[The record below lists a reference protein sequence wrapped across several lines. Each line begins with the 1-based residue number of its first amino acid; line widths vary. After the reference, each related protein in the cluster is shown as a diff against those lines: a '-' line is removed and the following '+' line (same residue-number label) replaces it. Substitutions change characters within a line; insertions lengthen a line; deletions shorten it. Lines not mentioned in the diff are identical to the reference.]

1 MNKLPKLKFVK
12 ETKVDNLPEETYP
25 YGAKV
30 YTDPQMGDV
39 LTNYYGNVGFV
50 QQKQKKDWISMETMN
65 RPKLL
70 NA

>member
-1 MNKLPKLKFVK
+1 MNKLPKLKFAK
-12 ETKVDNLPEETYP
+12 EEKVNNMPEETYP

-50 QQKQKKDWISMETMN
+50 QQKYKKD
-65 RPKLL
+65 
-70 NA
+70 